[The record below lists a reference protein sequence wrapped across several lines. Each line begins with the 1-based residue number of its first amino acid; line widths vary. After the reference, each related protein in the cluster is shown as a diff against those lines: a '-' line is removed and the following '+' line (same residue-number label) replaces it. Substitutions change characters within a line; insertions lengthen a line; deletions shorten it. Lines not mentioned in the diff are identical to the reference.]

1 MTVLVIVFAI
11 LAVVDI
17 AATIHAY
24 SRIERKLE

>member
-1 MTVLVIVFAI
+1 MTVLVIVFTI